1 MNYEDKVELTDE
13 EWMSL
18 IDKERDGLPSCCG
31 SISAL
36 RDEIVDMARDGGQMA
51 FRHYSILRAYRACMD
66 GHDMR
71 GLSTALDSL
80 IQQIMD
86 SAGVTWEHME
96 TTTHQEMKK
105 I

>member
-18 IDKERDGLPSCCG
+18 IDNERDGLPSCCG
-31 SISAL
+31 NISTL
-36 RDEIVDMARDGGQMA
+36 RDEIIEMARDGCRVS
-51 FRHYSILRAYRACMD
+51 FRHYSLLRAYRACMD

-71 GLSTALDSL
+71 GLSPALDKL
-80 IQQIMD
+80 VEQVMT
-86 SAGVTWEHME
+86 SANITWEHME
-96 TTTHQEMKK
+96 AADHRDMKK